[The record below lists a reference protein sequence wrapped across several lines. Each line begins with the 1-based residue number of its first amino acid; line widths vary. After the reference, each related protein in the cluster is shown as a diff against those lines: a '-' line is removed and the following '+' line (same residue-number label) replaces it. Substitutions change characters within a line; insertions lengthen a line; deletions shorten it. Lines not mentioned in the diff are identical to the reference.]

1 MDYFWDLEV
10 QGLQSESIC
19 AKKGVHPYNQS
30 AVCDP
35 EGKS

>member
-10 QGLQSESIC
+10 QGLQFVSNC
-19 AKKGVHPYNQS
+19 AKKDVHPYNQS

-35 EGKS
+35 EEKS